1 MLVVMSDA
9 TTPIRLPDDIRGCH
23 ALLEEFAYTVAE
35 LQQKNETLDRENQD
49 WKLAYKELLQR
60 AFRRRSERYIEDPD
74 QLKLDFGDSADV
86 ADAAEGLHDAVE
98 EAEQRVPEHTRRRP
112 KRKPRSEK
120 LPEHL
125 PRVEFDAPVPES
137 VSHCPEHGPRKVIG
151 HDTVETLEFER
162 PKLWVR
168 VTKYPKFIC
177 EGAPECGVGS
187 PERATG
193 LVEGDRYGTSIAA
206 EVVAGKFGYHQPIY
220 RLQDY
225 FAGSGWTPSRSTLCN
240 LLAGVGFV
248 VRPLVEYFKQSVL
261 SDRVLGTDDTRV
273 TLLLPKEIPKPDPA
287 DPRSVRIHDV
297 LSKAVA
303 DGRPSISA
311 RMWVYRGVTVPLNVF
326 DFTVSWHRDGPEEFL
341 TDYRGTLMADC
352 YSGYEA
358 IALGSNGQIRR
369 GSCNAHARRKIF
381 DARDGH
387 PLEASL
393 VLAKYQQ
400 LYDLEARAKDFS
412 PEARLALRQA
422 EAVPIWTSLGEWLGE
437 ERFAGVLPKSRFGK
451 ALGYLR
457 NHWDALRLYLH
468 DGLVPI
474 DNNDAEQLMKQVA
487 LGRKNWLFIGSVPAG
502 GRAADF
508 LTLVTSAVRN
518 DLDVWLYV
526 KDVLDQLLA
535 GSTDYAS
542 LRPDVWKRS
551 HPEAVRTYRVEERRD
566 RASRKQRRRAAR
578 RRPPPSAA
586 N

>member
-1 MLVVMSDA
+1 MSDA
-9 TTPIRLPDDIRGCH
+9 TTPIDLPDDISGCH
-23 ALLEEFAYTVAE
+23 ALLEELVCTMQEQAN
-35 LQQKNETLDRENQD
+35 KIETLGRDYQEL
-49 WKLAYKELLQR
+49 KLAYKELLQR

-74 QLKLDFGDSADV
+74 QLKLDFGDSDEV

-98 EAEQRVPEHTRRRP
+98 EAEQTVPEHKRRRP

-137 VSHCPEHGPRKVIG
+137 MSHCPEHGQREIIG
-151 HDTVETLEFER
+151 YDRVETLEFDR

-168 VTKYPKFIC
+168 VTKYPKFVC
-177 EGAPECGVGS
+177 KGSPECGVAS
-187 PERATG
+187 PERPTG
-193 LVEGDRYGTSIAA
+193 LVEGNRYGTSVAA
-206 EVVAGKFGYHQPIY
+206 ELITGKFGYHLPTY

-240 LLAGVGFV
+240 LLAGAGFV

-261 SDRVLGTDDTRV
+261 SDPVVGSDDTPV
-273 TLLLPKEIPKPDPA
+273 TLLLPKDIPKPDPA
-287 DPRSVRIHDV
+287 DPRSVRIHEV
-297 LSKAVA
+297 LSKAAA
-303 DGRPSISA
+303 DGKPSISA
-311 RMWVYRGVTVPLNVF
+311 RMWVYRGVTVPVNVF

-341 TDYRGTLMADC
+341 KDYHGTLMADC
-352 YSGYEA
+352 YSGYDA
-358 IALGSNGQIRR
+358 IALGSNGQMRR
-369 GSCNAHARRKIF
+369 AACNAHARRKIF
-381 DARDGH
+381 DARDGY

-400 LYDLEARAKDFS
+400 LYDIEDRAKDFS
-412 PEARLALRQA
+412 PEDRLALRQA
-422 EAVPIWTSLGEWLGE
+422 EAAPIFTSLGEWLGGE
-437 ERFAGVLPKSRFGK
+437 QASRALPKSRFGK

-457 NHWDALRLYLH
+457 NHWDALRLYLG

-502 GRAADF
+502 GRTADF

-518 DLDVWLYV
+518 DLDVWSYV
-526 KDVLDQLLA
+526 KDVLDRLLA

-542 LRPDVWKRS
+542 LRPDVWKQS
-551 HPEAVRTYRVEERRD
+551 HPEAVRIYRAEERRD
-566 RASRKQRRRAAR
+566 RAAQKQRRRAAR
-578 RRPPPSAA
+578 RRPPPGR
-586 N
+586 